1 MYAIEIE
8 NLSKSFDGLV
18 VLRGLDLRA
27 PEGQVYGILG
37 PNGVG
42 KSTLIHLLLG
52 FLKPTTGML
61 RVLGERD
68 LESIRGRVGYLPER
82 LRYHLRY
89 TGREYLRYL
98 GRFNDMREPDLSA
111 RVNAEL
117 HTVGL
122 IDAAD
127 RLLSTYSKG
136 MLQRLG
142 VAQALLN
149 DPELL
154 LIDEPTSG
162 LDPAGQRAMLD
173 LLAEVRRRGH
183 TIFLATHL
191 LDEAEQLCDTI
202 GILFDGKL
210 AREVDMRA
218 LRAPGSDVTISVASL
233 TPELVLRL
241 QRLAPAAVRCHGHEI
256 SLRPNTPALQ
266 ARVLRTL
273 LDADVSIVALQ
284 PRSNPLEELYLGV
297 VRGVSGEPSSE
308 PPGVETVGDAS
319 AAPSDPSGAVQ
330 PARPSTGDTLLREL
344 LGRENER
351 WRKPDGDDR

>member
-1 MYAIEIE
+1 MYAIETE

-27 PEGQVYGILG
+27 PTGQVYGILG

-52 FLKPTTGML
+52 FLKPTRGTL

-68 LESIRGRVGYLPER
+68 LERTRGRVGYLPER

-98 GRFNDMREPDLSA
+98 GRFNDLHEPRLGACVDE
-111 RVNAEL
+111 EL
-117 HTVGL
+117 RTVGL
-122 IDAAD
+122 LDAAD

-162 LDPAGQRAMLD
+162 LDPAGQREMLD
-173 LLAEVRRRGH
+173 LLAEIRGRGH
-183 TIFLATHL
+183 TIFLTTHIL
-191 LDEAEQLCDTI
+191 SEAEQLCDTV

-210 AREVDMRA
+210 AREVDVRV
-218 LRAPGSDVTISVASL
+218 LRAPGHDVVINVASL

-241 QRLAPAAVRCHGHEI
+241 QRLAPAVRCHGYEI
-256 SLRPNTPALQ
+256 SLCPNTPALQ
-266 ARVLRTL
+266 ATVLRTL
-273 LDADVSIVALQ
+273 LDADVAILALQ
-284 PRSNPLEELYLGV
+284 PRSNPLEELYLSV
-297 VRGVSGEPSSE
+297 VHGAPGEPPDE
-308 PPGVETVGDAS
+308 PPGVEAVPEAS
-319 AAPSDPSGAVQ
+319 APLPDPPDAAR
-330 PARPSTGDTLLREL
+330 PARPATGDTLLREL
-344 LGRENER
+344 LGREHER
-351 WRKPDGDDR
+351 WQRPEQSDET